1 MQKEV
6 IYRHLI
12 GKSTPEEELAIKEWY
27 YRNPDE
33 CQKEIDEVRFLF
45 EGALLHYAIGKPEAR
60 TMRKPRG
67 LRLNIRRVM
76 RVAAVIALL
85 VSCMFGMRE
94 LAFHGVSGQMTAFE
108 VPAGQRIAID
118 LSDGTR
124 VAQLGIENRIS
135 CRFRPPITQGENF
148 GRGDV
153 RRRAGCQ
160 SSVYCR
166 DLRFDDRSAGYKI
179 QRRSR

>member
-124 VAQLGIENRIS
+124 VWLNSESRIEYPAVFGR
-135 CRFRPPITQGENF
+135 RENF